1 MSAVPKKKL
10 CWNCDGGIS
19 KEVDNCP
26 YCGVYV
32 HATEPET
39 SSFWGPSYNKR
50 EEEEPT
56 QTPTTPRK
64 GKAEKITPVNHIEIN
79 EEELEVGATVS
90 FPVWPRLKNDVL
102 PILLLMS
109 GSVFFLFGIILFL
122 FAHEGTL
129 TLQWNGD
136 HWVYFLGCSV
146 PFFLLGRKYL
156 QSMN

>member
-10 CWNCDGGIS
+10 CWNCDGSVS
-19 KEVDNCP
+19 KEIDNCP

-39 SSFWGPSYNKR
+39 SSFWGPSY
-50 EEEEPT
+50 
-56 QTPTTPRK
+56 RK
-64 GKAEKITPVNHIEIN
+64 GDDEEKGEIHLPSYQSKEEKITPVNQIEIN
-79 EEELEVGATVS
+79 EDEAEAAVIIS
-90 FPVWPRLKNDVL
+90 FPIWPRLRDDVL

-109 GSVFFLFGIILFL
+109 GSVFFLFGVILFL

-136 HWVYFLGCSV
+136 HWVYFLGCSI
-146 PFFLLGRKYL
+146 PFFFLGRKYL
-156 QSMN
+156 QKMS